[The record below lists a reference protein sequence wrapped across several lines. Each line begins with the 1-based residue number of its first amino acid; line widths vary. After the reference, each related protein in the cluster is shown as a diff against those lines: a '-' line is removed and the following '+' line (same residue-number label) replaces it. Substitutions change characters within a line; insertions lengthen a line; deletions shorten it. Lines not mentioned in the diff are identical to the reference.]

1 MAEQLICNQ
10 QVIGST
16 PFAGFR
22 SLLAEPLRASP
33 GRPYALHSIS
43 IGFQA
48 SGRTGIWKR
57 TSNRAFHLEKGE
69 RVMKKRLLVVVLSS
83 LLVLA
88 LILPVA
94 AMAAG
99 TDRYTAYG
107 SAIRQTYG
115 HSIGQTISHAPASYG
130 VRLGHYRFNTSQSY
144 GVRLGHY
151 SILTPETYGSRLRNR
166 TANPS
171 VIPYIPGSIDP
182 ATTAL

>member
-1 MAEQLICNQ
+1 MRN
-10 QVIGST
+10 
-16 PFAGFR
+16 
-22 SLLAEPLRASP
+22 
-33 GRPYALHSIS
+33 
-43 IGFQA
+43 
-48 SGRTGIWKR
+48 
-57 TSNRAFHLEKGE
+57 
-69 RVMKKRLLVVVLSS
+69 RLLVVLLGS

-99 TDRYTAYG
+99 TDSFTAYG

-115 HSIGQTISHAPASYG
+115 YSVGNTISHSPVSYG
-130 VRLGHYRFNTSQSY
+130 VRLGHYRMNTSQSY

-151 SILTPETYGSRLRNR
+151 SILTQETYGSRLRNR

-182 ATTAL
+182 ATTAF